1 MLKYD
6 EILVFDF
13 ETTGLN
19 PLQSEIIEIGAILL
33 KKEGLEYVIKKELNV
48 LIKQPTLLPE
58 KIVEITNIT
67 DELLEKEGVVKS
79 VAFEQFYELYTPNTL
94 LIAYNIQFDIRFM
107 IKFFKDFLGYNF
119 EIKNDLLDVM
129 AVYKDFH
136 QFPHR
141 LESALINYP
150 VGVPNS
156 HRAKDDALAT
166 YLVLKKMVDVL
177 PSKFNLQPPFQ
188 LERYVNVIG
197 QNPKYKVPYQERISY
212 CKYVDH
218 YPNQQ
223 IIYKLK

>member
-94 LIAYNIQFDIRFM
+94 LIADR
-107 IKFFKDFLGYNF
+107 KS
-119 EIKNDLLDVM
+119 V
-129 AVYKDFH
+129 V
-136 QFPHR
+136 
-141 LESALINYP
+141 
-150 VGVPNS
+150 
-156 HRAKDDALAT
+156 
-166 YLVLKKMVDVL
+166 
-177 PSKFNLQPPFQ
+177 
-188 LERYVNVIG
+188 
-197 QNPKYKVPYQERISY
+197 
-212 CKYVDH
+212 
-218 YPNQQ
+218 
-223 IIYKLK
+223 

>member
-1 MLKYD
+1 ML
-6 EILVFDF
+6 FR
-13 ETTGLN
+13 
-19 PLQSEIIEIGAILL
+19 S
-33 KKEGLEYVIKKELNV
+33 
-48 LIKQPTLLPE
+48 LLPE

-212 CKYVDH
+212 
-218 YPNQQ
+218 
-223 IIYKLK
+223 